1 MKKTTIEPSTT
12 RLLRVGIGAAVV
24 LVVAL
29 SLTGAASADDA
40 QKLGDVT
47 KARLGGG
54 IAAPQPPRP
63 YVDTEPASPADY
75 EPAAELAERW
85 GIEITSIRLSANDH
99 MIDFRYRV
107 LNPAKARDLF
117 VRQTKP
123 QLIDEKTGKV
133 LVVPDTAKIG
143 PLRNSYQPQ
152 QGRIYWMFFGNAG
165 NLVKAGDKVT
175 VVIGEFRAEDL
186 VIE

>member
-1 MKKTTIEPSTT
+1 MNQTIIEPSTT
-12 RLLRVGIGAAVV
+12 RLLRFGIGAALTFV
-24 LVVAL
+24 LAL
-29 SLTGAASADDA
+29 SLTGLANADDA
-40 QKLGDVT
+40 QKLGDAT
-47 KARLGGG
+47 KARLAGG
-54 IAAPQPPRP
+54 IAAPAPPRP
-63 YVDTEPASPADY
+63 FVDEPASPAVD
-75 EPAAELAERW
+75 EGAADMAERW

-107 LNPAKARDLF
+107 LDPEKAESLF

-123 QLIDEKTGKV
+123 QLVDQKSGRV

-152 QGRIYWMFFGNAG
+152 QGKIYWMFFGNAG
-165 NLVKAGDKVT
+165 NLIKAGDRVT

>member
-1 MKKTTIEPSTT
+1 MKQTIIEPSKT
-12 RLLRVGIGAAVV
+12 RLLRVGVGAALMCV
-24 LVVAL
+24 LAL
-29 SLTGAASADDA
+29 SLTGLASADDA
-40 QKLGDVT
+40 QKLGDAT
-47 KARLGGG
+47 KTRLAGG
-54 IAAPQPPRP
+54 ITAPEPPGAFVAAE
-63 YVDTEPASPADY
+63 VASPAD
-75 EPAAELAERW
+75 EAVAEMAARW
-85 GIEITSIRLSANDH
+85 GIEVTSIRLTANDH

-107 LNPAKARDLF
+107 LDPEKAASLF

-123 QLIDEKTGKV
+123 QLVDEKSGKV

-165 NLVKAGDKVT
+165 NLVKAGDKVS
-175 VVIGEFRAEDL
+175 VVIGEFRADDL